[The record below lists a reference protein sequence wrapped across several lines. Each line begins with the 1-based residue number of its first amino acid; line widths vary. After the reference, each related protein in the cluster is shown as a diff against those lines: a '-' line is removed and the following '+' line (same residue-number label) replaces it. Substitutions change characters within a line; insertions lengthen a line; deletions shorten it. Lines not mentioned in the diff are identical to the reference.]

1 MMSFLGEQTLLRIY
15 LQSADRAPHTPTYQ
29 RILHAARTEKLAGAT
44 ILRGILGA
52 GYHGIIKG
60 SAWSITEHVP
70 IIIEIVDSAE
80 KIATFIQ
87 GPLDKIM
94 LGGMLT
100 LERASVMIYRPRA
113 QADPN
118 SGQSGN
124 LHLASEIKPHSTTPR
139 IQPGN
144 HMDINEN
151 GVLLRIFIGES
162 DKFGGKPLHHAI
174 VQKVRELGLAGA
186 TVLRG
191 TEGFGANSVVHTSNL
206 LVMSTDLPIVL
217 EIVDAE
223 ERIKTLLP
231 HLETMV
237 KEGMITMEYVV
248 ILMYRHNRYVEE
260 NVTSNPRK

>member
-1 MMSFLGEQTLLRIY
+1 MSFLGERTLLRIY

-29 RILHAARTEKLAGAT
+29 RILQAARTEKLAGAT
-44 ILRGILGA
+44 VLRGILGT
-52 GYHGIIKG
+52 GYHGIIQG

-70 IIIEIVDSAE
+70 VIIEIVDSAE
-80 KIATFIQ
+80 KIGKFIR

-100 LERASVMIYRPRA
+100 LERASVMMYRPRSEA
-113 QADPN
+113 EKNA
-118 SGQSGN
+118 GQPGN
-124 LHLASEIKPHSTTPR
+124 LRLASEIKPHSTTPK

-162 DKFGGKPLHHAI
+162 DKFQGKPLHYAI

-191 TEGFGANSVVHTSNL
+191 SEGFGANSVVHTINL
-206 LVMSTDLPIVL
+206 LAMSTDLPIVL

-223 ERIKTLLP
+223 DKIKTLLP
-231 HLETMV
+231 HLEPMV

-248 ILMYRHNRYVEE
+248 ILMYRHNRPEPQS
-260 NVTSNPRK
+260 NAQTSS